1 MYVKL
6 VRVTTRPSLVILF
19 QFVLLS
25 WPIFGKVNMILGQT
39 IFRSMG
45 LKPTYAKEDLIPTL
59 TAVNVAY
66 TSLTHLGLFFFIT
79 PAFVARFQSYI
90 PQLLKM
96 PYLIYVVHVGIIYST
111 LRKLQPA
118 AMRRQRYP
126 KNTHLTMS
134 QVSKTW

>member
-6 VRVTTRPSLVILF
+6 VRVTTRPSLVILI

-39 IFRSMG
+39 TFRSMG

-66 TSLTHLGLFFFIT
+66 TSFKHLGLFFFIT
-79 PAFVARFQSYI
+79 PAFVCCSISQLYSATSKNALSHLCCTRWYNIQHIKKIAISRHEASAI
-90 PQLLKM
+90 PKE
-96 PYLIYVVHVGIIYST
+96 YTSHNESSI
-111 LRKLQPA
+111 
-118 AMRRQRYP
+118 
-126 KNTHLTMS
+126 
-134 QVSKTW
+134 